1 MFMLWD
7 WKGGG
12 ELLLAGD
19 WGSGHENLGKTVD
32 FILRNQKNRLILTQA
47 SSCSATMPDSSM
59 LAL

>member
-19 WGSGHENLGKTVD
+19 WGSGHENLGKTVE
-32 FILRNQKNRLILTQA
+32 
-47 SSCSATMPDSSM
+47 SH
-59 LAL
+59 LAQPKKKG